1 MESGR
6 NINKVTLYPQ
16 RFHQLL
22 DILHGLHKM
31 FVFEKSITNS
41 EKSEV
46 ILINLEFFCVFVV
59 VDVHPPEILLTHY
72 FGLHHPS
79 DDFVVYHL

>member
-1 MESGR
+1 
-6 NINKVTLYPQ
+6 
-16 RFHQLL
+16 
-22 DILHGLHKM
+22 M

-59 VDVHPPEILLTHY
+59 VDAHPPGILLTHY